1 VASKGHAVSKVFV
14 VIGFILV
21 LVLLVS
27 NGIIGGGLCVEGVG
41 CLYSTGDGLRM
52 DSSTQATIGVR

>member
-1 VASKGHAVSKVFV
+1 MSKSWVWILGFFV
-14 VIGFILV
+14 V

-27 NGIIGGGLCVEGVG
+27 NGIIGGGLCVRGVG

-52 DSSTQATIGVR
+52 DNAQQANISVEGSR

>member
-1 VASKGHAVSKVFV
+1 VRTLFV
-14 VIGFILV
+14 VIGFFLV

-41 CLYSTGDGLRM
+41 CLYSTGDGLKM
-52 DSSTQATIGVR
+52 DSSTQATIGVK